1 MVLILLFI
9 SLLWKWQTSFTLSLF
24 NSHGV
29 DVTIHCSWGGFF
41 KTICSQCRFSVWTD
55 FNSWLKTIITCCS
68 GVNVSLTGWHTSAA
82 AQSLCA
88 LLSFIHTNIT
98 SDICYT
104 IGWNKMRRE
113 CCTIRLPRP
122 FPIRPTNMKGALL
135 FCLWICSGDRKQQRL
150 HVCCGRYVTPAGC
163 LKARAD
169 RRHTAAVW
177 FFFMAGLQ
185 LSWRH
190 STL

>member
-1 MVLILLFI
+1 MSSDGSDWLSASLLFI
-9 SLLWKWQTSFTLSLF
+9 NLLWKWQTSFTLSLF

-122 FPIRPTNMKGALL
+122 FPIRPTNMKGH
-135 FCLWICSGDRKQQRL
+135 CCSASESVVGIENSSDS
-150 HVCCGRYVTPAGC
+150 TS
-163 LKARAD
+163 
-169 RRHTAAVW
+169 AAV
-177 FFFMAGLQ
+177 ATSRL
-185 LSWRH
+185 LAV
-190 STL
+190 